1 MIRKPVVA
9 GSFYPADREELTN
22 ILNWAFKNSKKWPF
36 KVEERGPR
44 RITAVI
50 SPHAGYTYSGPIAAT
65 SYAHL
70 AEDGLPDVFV
80 IIGPNHTGLG
90 GRGSLASYEQWE
102 TPLGLVSVDL
112 DLCKELGRS
121 VRGLSFENS
130 AHTMEHS
137 VEVQIPFLQH
147 IFGSDEFCIVPIV
160 LLDHGPEIT
169 REMGEV
175 LGRISE
181 EQSLDVVVIAS
192 SDMTHYE
199 PDSSARKKDGAVL
212 EKITKM
218 DIEGMYKTILQ
229 LDVSM
234 CGPGPV
240 ATAMWFSKK
249 KNVSRG
255 VLADYRTSGDMTGDR
270 SAVVGYASVIFKC

>member
-9 GSFYPADREELTN
+9 GSFYPAEREELINT
-22 ILNWAFKNSKKWPF
+22 LNWAFKNSKKWPF
-36 KVEERGPR
+36 KAEERGPR
-44 RITAVI
+44 RITAAI
-50 SPHAGYTYSGPIAAT
+50 SPHAGYTYSGPVAAT
-65 SYAHL
+65 SYAHI
-70 AEDGLPDVFV
+70 AEDGLPDAFV
-80 IIGPNHTGLG
+80 IIGPNHTGIG

-112 DLCKELGRS
+112 DLCKELNRS

-137 VEVQIPFLQH
+137 IEVQIPFLQH
-147 IFGSDEFCIVPIV
+147 IFGSDKVRIVPIV
-160 LLDHGPEIT
+160 LLDHGPRISQE
-169 REMGEV
+169 
-175 LGRISE
+175 LGVVMSEISE
-181 EQSLDVVVIAS
+181 EQSLDVVIIAS

-199 PDSSARKKDGAVL
+199 PDLSARKKDGAVL
-212 EKITKM
+212 ERIKQM
-218 DIEGMYKTILQ
+218 DIEGMYRTILQ

-240 ATAMWFSKK
+240 ATAIWFSKK
-249 KNVSRG
+249 RNVSEG
-255 VLADYRTSGDMTGDR
+255 TLADYRTSGDMTGDR